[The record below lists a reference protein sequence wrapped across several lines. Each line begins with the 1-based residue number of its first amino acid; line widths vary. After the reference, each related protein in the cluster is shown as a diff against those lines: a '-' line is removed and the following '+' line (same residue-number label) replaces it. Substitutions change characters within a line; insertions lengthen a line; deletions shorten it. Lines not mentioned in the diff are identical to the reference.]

1 MDLPMV
7 VLNIE
12 TFFIQVGNSAYL
24 AVFYLVTLGLAWVP
38 PEPDLP
44 QPSLGIARDIK
55 LLLPLENK
63 IIFDLLS
70 WSVTTEY
77 TSVV

>member
-12 TFFIQVGNSAYL
+12 KNFIQVGNSAYL

-55 LLLPLENK
+55 LLLPLEKNN
-63 IIFDLLS
+63 S
-70 WSVTTEY
+70 
-77 TSVV
+77 

>member
-24 AVFYLVTLGLAWVP
+24 AVFYLVTLGLAWVQ

-55 LLLPLENK
+55 LLLPLEKNN
-63 IIFDLLS
+63 S
-70 WSVTTEY
+70 
-77 TSVV
+77 